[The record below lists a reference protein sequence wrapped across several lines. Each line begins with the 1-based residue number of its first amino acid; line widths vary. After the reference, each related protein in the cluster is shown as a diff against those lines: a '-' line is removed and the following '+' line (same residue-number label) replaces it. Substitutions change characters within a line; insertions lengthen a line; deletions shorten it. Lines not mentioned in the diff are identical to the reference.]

1 MLGSQ
6 LMKINTIHCAV
17 LAVGLSMWSQVSL
30 AQNGGVTPSGL
41 DPEHY
46 HCYAPSET
54 DAVRHPDPI
63 RVELE
68 DQFGTSSDVTV
79 GQVAFVC
86 APASKNGD
94 RLADRLTH
102 LVCYNVDSG
111 LPATDRVRT
120 SNQFGDL
127 RFTVGNSRLLCVP
140 SLKRVIE
147 Q

>member
-1 MLGSQ
+1 
-6 LMKINTIHCAV
+6 MKINTIHCAV
-17 LAVGLSMWSQVSL
+17 IAVGLSMWSQVSL

-102 LVCYNVDSG
+102 LVCYNVRGAD
-111 LPATDRVRT
+111 AADEQVRT
-120 SNQFGDL
+120 NNQFGRL
-127 RFTVGNSRLLCVP
+127 EFGLGESELLCVP
-140 SLKRVIE
+140 SIKRQIT
-147 Q
+147 QQ